1 MLVMVIM
8 MGSLVAIRDSHL
20 ILDRRRT
27 ITPHTQRECNIVDSR
42 DPHPRCLYEPRALL
56 SLQEWVIEK
65 IDEVEVKSR
74 TLQ

>member
-1 MLVMVIM
+1 MLEMMM
-8 MGSLVAIRDSHL
+8 MGSLETIRDSHL
-20 ILDRRRT
+20 IPTRRRT
-27 ITPHTQRECNIVDSR
+27 ITPHAQCECNIVGSR

-65 IDEVEVKSR
+65 IDEVKSR